1 MKGDNNLLLALAL
14 MERIRPQLKD
24 DKREQLTRENLI
36 TIQRLLAQVLARI
49 GEGKI
54 VNVYILGNI
63 ISASDLID
71 TLLSSLDYYETDS
84 ETKRVIA
91 DKILSSLEDM
101 YLEVGKY
108 YVDRDFDYTIKLDN
122 ILNRIVDNCI
132 RRGYYF
138 GEEV

>member
-54 VNVYILGNI
+54 ENVYILGNI
-63 ISASDLID
+63 ISASDQIG
-71 TLLSSLDYYETDS
+71 
-84 ETKRVIA
+84 RAHV
-91 DKILSSLEDM
+91 
-101 YLEVGKY
+101 
-108 YVDRDFDYTIKLDN
+108 
-122 ILNRIVDNCI
+122 
-132 RRGYYF
+132 
-138 GEEV
+138 

>member
-54 VNVYILGNI
+54 ENVYILGNI

-122 ILNRIVDNCI
+122 ILNRIVDNYI

>member
-1 MKGDNNLLLALAL
+1 
-14 MERIRPQLKD
+14 
-24 DKREQLTRENLI
+24 
-36 TIQRLLAQVLARI
+36 
-49 GEGKI
+49 
-54 VNVYILGNI
+54 
-63 ISASDLID
+63 
-71 TLLSSLDYYETDS
+71 
-84 ETKRVIA
+84 
-91 DKILSSLEDM
+91 M